1 MQFSLF
7 GAAVAEPSLSDLDG
21 VLLAG
26 GHWVRSGPMAR
37 LSIVVSDPWRASALT
52 AAFAER
58 KIADQQGVRDAEFG
72 YAVRT
77 EFTAELAGH
86 AARWTHGANEG
97 PPAGFVLT
105 PGGLRL
111 WAIASGRMDQSGYVL
126 ATVDADETA
135 RRPEAIHQAAGSQLA
150 RLGLAAVSLSSRGG
164 PGWRITSARRLRRLA
179 ELLGEP
185 PDGVGP
191 DWPG

>member
-7 GAAVAEPSLSDLDG
+7 GAAVAEPALVDLDG

-26 GHWVRSGPMAR
+26 GHWVRSGSTAR
-37 LSIVVSDPWRASALT
+37 LSIVVADPWRAT
-52 AAFAER
+52 AMTAEFAER
-58 KIADQQGVRDAEFG
+58 AIADQQGVRDAEFG

-77 EFTAELAGH
+77 EFTAGLAEH

-97 PPAGFVLT
+97 PPAGFVLSA
-105 PGGLRL
+105 GGLRL

-135 RRPEAIHQAAGSQLA
+135 RRPEAIQ
-150 RLGLAAVSLSSRGG
+150 LAAVSLSSRGG
-164 PGWRITSARRLRRLA
+164 PGWRITSTRRLRRLA

>member
-7 GAAVAEPSLSDLDG
+7 GAAVAEPGLDDLDG

-26 GHWVRSGPMAR
+26 GHWVRSGPTAR

-77 EFTAELAGH
+77 EFSTDLAVH
-86 AARWTHGANEG
+86 AQRWTRGANEG
-97 PPAGFVLT
+97 PPPGFVLSA
-105 PGGLRL
+105 GGLRL
-111 WAIASGRMDQSGYVL
+111 WAIASGRMDQAGYIL
-126 ATVDADETA
+126 ATADEDDSM
-135 RRPEAIHQAAGSQLA
+135 RDSIHQAAGAQLA
-150 RLGLAAVSLSSRGG
+150 RLGLAAVSLSSRLG

-179 ELLGEP
+179 ELLGDA
-185 PDGVGP
+185 PDGVGM
-191 DWPG
+191 DWPS

>member
-7 GAAVAEPSLSDLDG
+7 GAAVAEPGLDDLDG

-26 GHWVRSGPMAR
+26 GHWVRSGPLAR
-37 LSIVVSDPWRASALT
+37 LSIVVLDPWRASALT

-58 KIADQQGVRDAEFG
+58 GVADQQGVRDAEFG

-77 EFTAELAGH
+77 EFAPELAGP
-86 AARWTHGANEG
+86 AGRWTRGANEG
-97 PPAGFVLT
+97 PPTGFSLS

-111 WAIASGRMDQSGYVL
+111 WAIASGRMDQAGYVL
-126 ATVDADETA
+126 ATTDDNDAV
-135 RRPEAIHQAAGSQLA
+135 HQAGGSQLA
-150 RLGLAAVSLSSRGG
+150 RLGLAAVSLSARGG

-179 ELLGEP
+179 ELLGDA

-191 DWPG
+191 DWPS

>member
-7 GAAVAEPSLSDLDG
+7 GAAVAEPGLADLDG

-26 GHWVRSGPMAR
+26 GHWVRSGPTAR
-37 LSIVVSDPWRASALT
+37 LSIVVADPWRATALSG
-52 AAFAER
+52 AFVER
-58 KIADQQGVRDAEFG
+58 GVADQQGIRDAEFG

-77 EFTAELAGH
+77 EFMTELSVH
-86 AARWTHGANEG
+86 ALRWTRGANEG
-97 PPAGFVLT
+97 PPPGFLLS

-111 WAIASGRMDQSGYVL
+111 WAIASGRMDQAGYVL
-126 ATVDADETA
+126 ATADADDSV
-135 RRPEAIHQAAGSQLA
+135 HQAAGSQLA

-179 ELLGEP
+179 EVLGEP